1 MSKHK
6 KQELELDDEFL
17 AQMDFLRSDYDNALQ
32 TVEQQNRDIRKLIGI
47 LIERGIP
54 IPGEIID
61 RYVKRSLPND
71 TEELPFH

>member
-32 TVEQQNRDIRKLIGI
+32 TVEQQNQDIKKLISI
-47 LIERGIP
+47 LIERDIP

-61 RYVKRSLPND
+61 RYIKHSLPND
-71 TEELPFH
+71 TEELPFS